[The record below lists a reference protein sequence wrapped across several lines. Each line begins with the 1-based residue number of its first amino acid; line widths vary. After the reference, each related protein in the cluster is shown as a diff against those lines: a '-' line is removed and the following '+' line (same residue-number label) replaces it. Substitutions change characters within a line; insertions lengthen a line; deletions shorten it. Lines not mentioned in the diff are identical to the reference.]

1 MQSIFGTDGIRGI
14 FNKEITYDLAQK
26 IGYAFGIINNDTQ
39 KVLIGR
45 DTRVSG
51 DLLLE
56 ALSNGLNQ
64 SGKEVIDIGICPTPA
79 IPFLIKKFKIYAGIM
94 ISASHNPPEYN
105 GIKFFVFR
113 Y

>member
-14 FNKEITYDLAQK
+14 FNREITYDLAQK
-26 IGYAFGIINNDTQ
+26 IGYAFGITNNNSQ

-51 DLLLE
+51 EVLLE

-79 IPFLIKKFKIYAGIM
+79 IPYLIKKFW
-94 ISASHNPPEYN
+94 E
-105 GIKFFVFR
+105 FVYRSRNSIHKWQANLFR
-113 Y
+113 ILR

>member
-14 FNKEITYDLAQK
+14 FNREITYDLAQK
-26 IGYAFGIINNDTQ
+26 IGYAFGITNNNSQ

-51 DLLLE
+51 EVLLE

-79 IPFLIKKFKIYAGIM
+79 IPFLIKKFQIYTGIM
-94 ISASHNPPEYN
+94 T
-105 GIKFFVFR
+105 R
-113 Y
+113 